1 MPGEPLVL
9 HPPIGSL
16 PRASRKG
23 LSQSTSSY
31 LGHATLICRDYYTGL
46 FGASLLPAFGTTVI
60 LRSRLHLFLLC
71 SQLSTDSPSRLAPCS
86 APPTEPLGGH
96 TARPYPRTF
105 ALARLSAWTSLPQMG
120 WHWLPHPLQDI
131 TFSVRPSSTSL
142 LKMSTPGPSATH
154 TF

>member
-1 MPGEPLVL
+1 MRQQEAVVGDKDQDDRQQEAWLQRSQAKGPEVEQVGHGEGGHSWRRRVGVPGEPLVL

-60 LRSRLHLFLLC
+60 DLTL
-71 SQLSTDSPSRLAPCS
+71 
-86 APPTEPLGGH
+86 
-96 TARPYPRTF
+96 
-105 ALARLSAWTSLPQMG
+105 
-120 WHWLPHPLQDI
+120 
-131 TFSVRPSSTSL
+131 
-142 LKMSTPGPSATH
+142 
-154 TF
+154 